1 MTTPPARLPAL
12 RDEPGDLL
20 AAEPTA
26 LTGALI
32 GYARVSTRDQ
42 LLDRQLTAL
51 NAAGCIRIFG
61 GRPSK
66 PESGNGLVLRVTQHK
81 YAAPLIVSTAGTVNL
96 WLATLVRAEAPGGRL
111 SVGLLPGL

>member
-12 RDEPGDLL
+12 RDEPGDQL

-26 LTGALI
+26 QTGALI

-96 WLATLVRAEAPGGRL
+96 WLAATA
-111 SVGLLPGL
+111 S